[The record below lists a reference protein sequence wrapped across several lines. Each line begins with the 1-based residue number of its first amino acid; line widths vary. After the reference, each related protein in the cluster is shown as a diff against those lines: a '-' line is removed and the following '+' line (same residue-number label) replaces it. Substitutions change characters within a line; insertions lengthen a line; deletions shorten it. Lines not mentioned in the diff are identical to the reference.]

1 MNSLFAGS
9 SAKRFNVLVMGQRS
23 AGKTVFLAGSY
34 AALQDLSQ
42 RDRGPLWFDCQTD
55 QDKADIEAILNY
67 VASRGAY
74 PPATMKIRDFDFSL
88 KRRWLLGTETLCH
101 FCWHDIPGEICTP
114 ENKSFREIVLSSHAC
129 CFFIDGYSLVNEE
142 SYMKRLN
149 DLIKQIQ
156 IIASLAYLNDLKY
169 AFSLVITKT
178 DLIKSD
184 TDGKDWKLKVEQS
197 LKPLIEVL
205 KGAMANYKVFYS
217 VVLIDTTTHP
227 TTLKTDSGAVPMLWL
242 INELFQAYDPLRAN
256 NPGIKGNILSFIN
269 RLAWGKEAIQE
280 PVELGPGLFS
290 GVGLEFH
297 DKKHQEIEKSKSV
310 GSKPQE

>member
-1 MNSLFAGS
+1 MISLFDGS

-55 QDKADIEAILNY
+55 QAKADIEAILNY

-74 PPATMKIRDFDFSL
+74 PPATMKIRDFGFSL
-88 KRRWLLGTETLCH
+88 KRRWLMGTETLCH
-101 FCWHDIPGEICTP
+101 FGWHDIPGEICTS
-114 ENKSFREIVLSSHAC
+114 ENESFREIVLSSHGC
-129 CFFIDGYSLVNEE
+129 CFFFDGYSLVNEE

-149 DLIKQIQ
+149 NLINQIQ
-156 IIASLAYLNDLKY
+156 SIASLAYLNDLKY
-169 AFSLVITKT
+169 PFSLVITKT

-197 LKPLIEVL
+197 LQPLIAVL
-205 KGAMANYKVFYS
+205 KEAMANYKVFYS
-217 VVLIDTTTHP
+217 SVLIDTTHP
-227 TTLKTDSGAVPMLWL
+227 TTLKTDSGAVPVLWL
-242 INELFQAYDPLRAN
+242 INELFQGYDPLRAN

-269 RLAWGKEAIQE
+269 RLSWGKEAIQE
-280 PVELGPGLFS
+280 PVELGPRLFS
-290 GVGLEFH
+290 GGGLEFH
-297 DKKHQEIEKSKSV
+297 DKKHQETEKSKSV